1 MNSLARMS
9 YLKEKDK
16 EIEIA
21 MFGNTLYEIEV
32 NARKHKTCLYLLA
45 INNMF
50 EYPPS

>member
-1 MNSLARMS
+1 MSSHTRMS

-21 MFGNTLYEIEV
+21 MFGNTLYGIEV

-45 INNMF
+45 IINMF
-50 EYPPS
+50 EFPPS

>member
-1 MNSLARMS
+1 MNSLAKQS

-16 EIEIA
+16 EMEIA

-32 NARKHKTCLYLLA
+32 NARKHKTCLYLLT

-50 EYPPS
+50 EFLPS